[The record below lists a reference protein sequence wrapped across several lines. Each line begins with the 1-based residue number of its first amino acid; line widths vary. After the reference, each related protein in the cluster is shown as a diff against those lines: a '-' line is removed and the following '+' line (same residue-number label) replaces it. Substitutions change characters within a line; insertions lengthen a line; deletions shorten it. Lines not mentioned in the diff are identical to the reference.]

1 MQSIVEQ
8 NLCPY
13 LCPFTFPFW
22 QIETIY
28 FNDTAA
34 YYRVSLSIYPPPHA
48 TLYTSLYHHKN
59 NFNNQLQSTK
69 LPAQSDL
76 RPGTKCETDI
86 ENN

>member
-34 YYRVSLSIYPPPHA
+34 YYRVSLSI
-48 TLYTSLYHHKN
+48 
-59 NFNNQLQSTK
+59 
-69 LPAQSDL
+69 
-76 RPGTKCETDI
+76 
-86 ENN
+86 